1 MKPLPAHKAGTQNKT
16 KMQTRKYE
24 NRTNEEL
31 QIEYANCLATR
42 MGALGHGKAHYNGL
56 RVIAIREEMTLR
68 GIKPDGRKGTFN
80 GEGSY

>member
-1 MKPLPAHKAGTQNKT
+1 MNE
-16 KMQTRKYE
+16 RKYE

-42 MGALGHGKAHYNGL
+42 MGAGGHGKAHYNGL
-56 RVIAIREEMTLR
+56 LVIAIREEMELR
-68 GIKPDGRKGTFN
+68 GIKPDGRKGQFN

>member
-1 MKPLPAHKAGTQNKT
+1 
-16 KMQTRKYE
+16 MQTRKYE

-56 RVIAIREEMTLR
+56 RVEAIREEMTLR

>member
-1 MKPLPAHKAGTQNKT
+1 MKSLPATSGDYKPKTQMNE
-16 KMQTRKYE
+16 RKYE

-42 MGALGHGKAHYNGL
+42 MGAGGHGKAHYNGL
-56 RVIAIREEMTLR
+56 RVIAIREEMELR
-68 GIKPDGRKGTFN
+68 GIKPDGRKGQFN